1 VPVIAYPKNEWTFL
15 ESEFYAIDPTIVP
28 SIQGGDVDSVTCTPK
43 LPYTVELDKNTG
55 SISGFFLE
63 ASPKTAYYIRAWN
76 ILGYTEDTLFF
87 TNVSDAAAIRGER
100 TVTGKPGLL
109 GIRRSAQPSVVFS
122 VPTPSRINNL
132 SFRLFDCKGTMV
144 WSKTV
149 SAGSLVTGVQT
160 MPLERGPGNKFSS
173 GMYFL
178 EMNTSG
184 IDASDNV
191 RTVIKAKLF

>member
-1 VPVIAYPKNEWTFL
+1 
-15 ESEFYAIDPTIVP
+15 
-28 SIQGGDVDSVTCTPK
+28 
-43 LPYTVELDKNTG
+43 
-55 SISGFFLE
+55 
-63 ASPKTAYYIRAWN
+63 
-76 ILGYTEDTLFF
+76 
-87 TNVSDAAAIRGER
+87 
-100 TVTGKPGLL
+100 
-109 GIRRSAQPSVVFS
+109 
-122 VPTPSRINNL
+122 
-132 SFRLFDCKGTMV
+132 MV